1 MLISLDPSGPVQG
14 SPGIAFIGC
23 DITGVNM
30 LKFEWNDEI
39 SEGSREGG
47 AGELFVDSN
56 KKLICEVTN
65 EGPKIQTSTFVVIK

>member
-47 AGELFVDSN
+47 RGSCSLTVT